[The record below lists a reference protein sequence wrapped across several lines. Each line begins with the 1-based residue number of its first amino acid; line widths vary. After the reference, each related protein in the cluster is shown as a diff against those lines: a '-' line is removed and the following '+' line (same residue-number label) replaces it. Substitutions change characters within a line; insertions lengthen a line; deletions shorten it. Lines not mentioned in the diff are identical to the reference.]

1 MHAKPIATHFTVTSM
16 HKLPIFLCVIAS
28 ICFSILPSF
37 NAKAGDDCACT
48 EKLNDGLIAYVNED
62 FSLALHIL
70 ESVSEANNPV
80 AQLLVGRMLAS
91 GQGTQKNCELAI
103 YWLQRAARG
112 GNGEAAFDLAS
123 FAEQGLCMGRD
134 ISAAITWYELAAAE
148 GNDWAPNALGE
159 IYLRAQGS
167 APNYAKAAFWFRRGA
182 RSYDARSF
190 YHLGQLYASGQGV
203 EKDLIEAYKWFDLSA
218 GVDLPDEVSRLTAGA
233 VARDKVREDLM
244 PAQVAEAK
252 NRSIQWM
259 NDHGVLSPDSNAAKL
274 SIAHRTLQ
282 NEPR

>member
-1 MHAKPIATHFTVTSM
+1 MY
-16 HKLPIFLCVIAS
+16 KLRTLLCVLAS
-28 ICFSILPSF
+28 IFFSTILPSF
-37 NAKAGDDCACT
+37 GAKAADDCACT

-62 FSLALHIL
+62 FPLALRIL
-70 ESVSEANNPV
+70 ESASEANDPV
-80 AQLLVGRMLAS
+80 AQLLLGRMLAS

-103 YWLQRAARG
+103 YWLQRAASG

-123 FAEQGLCMGRD
+123 FAEHGRCMKQN
-134 ISAAITWYELAAAE
+134 ISAAIICYELAAAE

-159 IYLRAQGS
+159 IYLRTQGS
-167 APNYAKAAFWFRRGA
+167 APNYAKASFWFRRGA

-190 YHLGQLYASGQGV
+190 YHLGEMYANGQGV

-218 GVDLPDEVSRLTAGA
+218 ETDAPNGSRLTAGA

-244 PAQVAEAK
+244 PAQAGEGK

-259 NDHGVLSPDSNAAKL
+259 TEHGVRSASNESKL
-274 SIAHRTLQ
+274 SIARRRPK
-282 NEPR
+282 NELR

>member
-1 MHAKPIATHFTVTSM
+1 MYR
-16 HKLPIFLCVIAS
+16 LPTFLCVVAS

-37 NAKAGDDCACT
+37 GAKAVDDCACT
-48 EKLNDGLIAYVNED
+48 QKLNDGLIAYVNED
-62 FSLALHIL
+62 FPLALRIL
-70 ESVSEANNPV
+70 ESVSEANNPL
-80 AQLLVGRMLAS
+80 AQLLVGRMLAR

-112 GNGEAAFDLAS
+112 ANGDAAFDLAS
-123 FAEQGLCMGRD
+123 FAEQGRCMSRN

-159 IYLRAQGS
+159 IYLRTQGS

-190 YHLGQLYASGQGV
+190 YHLGEMYASGQGV

-218 GVDLPDEVSRLTAGA
+218 GVDLPDGVSRLTAGA
-233 VARDKVREDLM
+233 LARDKVREDLM
-244 PAQVAEAK
+244 PAQVTEGK

-259 NDHGVLSPDSNAAKL
+259 ADHGVGSSASNESKL
-274 SIAHRTLQ
+274 SIAHRVRKTSLDNQ
-282 NEPR
+282 VGIADREP